1 MEKDGVL
8 DSVVNG
14 KTGVFFYEQTSESLK
29 DAILN
34 FDNLDINKNN
44 ILIFHTHTCE
54 SYTQSDTYK
63 YEPTGNYRTT
73 DLNYSVARVGDELFN
88 YLENYGFTVLKN
100 APIRLDDYKLIL
112 SHIPLPDKQIP
123 KGYINLH
130 GHIHN
135 KNLYDCYEKY
145 EPCNY
150 SLEKHINLSCDVTDF
165 KPVSIYQILN
175 S

>member
-1 MEKDGVL
+1 MIYFISDTHFNHKNIIKYCNRPF
-8 DSVVNG
+8 DSV
-14 KTGVFFYEQTSESLK
+14 EEM
-29 DAILN
+29 
-34 FDNLDINKNN
+34 NN
-44 ILIFHTHTCE
+44 IIIKNWNKVILPNDIIYHLGDFALGNKELSLSIIHKLNGNKFLIRGNHDKWKV
-54 SYTQSDTYK
+54 SDY
-63 YEPTGNYRTT
+63 
-73 DLNYSVARVGDELFN
+73 
-88 YLENYGFTVLKN
+88 ENYGFTVLKN

-123 KGYINLH
+123 NEYINLH

-145 EPCNY
+145 DPCNY